1 MLLKECKTMSIIKRI
16 TEFKWDLSKKG
27 FNNTIRSFVSL
38 FTEEKKLV
46 KWVYLYTF
54 ILVPLLNWGILS
66 LTKYYPQSEIFL
78 LWTHIPSVVYSPTN
92 IILMSILIAFTTFTF
107 IITLRTFKRV
117 KPFLFASS
125 FTQILVLFFE
135 INIIRKYAIYYNDNM
150 ELGYLSLILC
160 LISLLF
166 AGIQLLKIIYKRIRA
181 SVISRREVK
190 IS

>member
-1 MLLKECKTMSIIKRI
+1 MSIIKSI

-27 FNNTIRSFVSL
+27 FKNTIRSFVSL
-38 FTEEKKLV
+38 FTEEKKLE

-66 LTKYYPQSEIFL
+66 LTKYYPQSEILL

-107 IITLRTFKRV
+107 IITLRTFKKVR
-117 KPFLFASS
+117 PLLFAAS

-135 INIIRKYAIYYNDNM
+135 INIIRKYAIYYNDSV
-150 ELGYLSLILC
+150 ELGYLFFILC
-160 LISLLF
+160 IISLSF
-166 AGIQLLKIIYKRIRA
+166 AGIQLMKIIYMRIKA

>member
-1 MLLKECKTMSIIKRI
+1 MLLKKCKTMSIIKKI

-27 FNNTIRSFVSL
+27 FENTVRSFVSL

-54 ILVPLLNWGILS
+54 ILVPLLNLGILS
-66 LTKYYPQSEIFL
+66 LGKFSL
-78 LWTHIPSVVYSPTN
+78 LAIAAWLNGPSVTYSLLN

-107 IITLRTFKRV
+107 FITLRTFKRV

-181 SVISRREVK
+181 SVISRRELK
-190 IS
+190 IFED